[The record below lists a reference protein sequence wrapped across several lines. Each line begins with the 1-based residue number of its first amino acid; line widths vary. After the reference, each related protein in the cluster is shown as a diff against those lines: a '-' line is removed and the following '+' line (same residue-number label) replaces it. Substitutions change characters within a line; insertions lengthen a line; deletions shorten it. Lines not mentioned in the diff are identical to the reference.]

1 MKIRHLLFV
10 LCLPLVTSLASS
22 QKVWAQ
28 TTEQVAVEQAQVA
41 PTKKPTLDTVEIEI
55 LDHDVQAT
63 LSATQEATGET
74 KLASPS
80 AEVVQK
86 IQEKKDEDITETGGK
101 QKSKL
106 VTYIEEHPPG
116 PLSWN
121 NFLLHALIKA
131 IEKGLPANLVVLL
144 LLFPLIA
151 SLIAVSRHILGLQGF
166 GIYIP
171 AVLSVAFVS
180 TGIFNGVII
189 FLAVLIFA
197 TLTRFLIKK
206 LKLPYLPR
214 TAMLLWGVSIL
225 VLGLL
230 VLSSQ
235 FNILDL
241 LSINIFPILI
251 IMLLTE
257 NFMESQ
263 LFNSQKEALKLT
275 FETLLIAVSC
285 AVLIS
290 QDAVQMFVILRPEL
304 TLIGTA
310 VLNYMIGKYTGL
322 RLLEYLRFSQI
333 INNK

>member
-22 QKVWAQ
+22 QPVWAQ

-41 PTKKPTLDTVEIEI
+41 PTKKPTLETVEIEI
-55 LDHDVQAT
+55 LDHDAQAT
-63 LSATQEATGET
+63 LSATQEASTES

-131 IEKGLPANLVVLL
+131 IEKGLPANIVVLL